1 MLKPK
6 TSKPTCDYMFWT
18 CCCSIQES
26 KKQMDHEMDI
36 EKFEM
41 TQKVPCSDML
51 DGVAPR
57 TSPLQPAATGH

>member
-1 MLKPK
+1 
-6 TSKPTCDYMFWT
+6 
-18 CCCSIQES
+18 
-26 KKQMDHEMDI
+26 MDI

-57 TSPLQPAATGH
+57 TSPLQPAATGHWKGNVPYAIYINVLVINDQHNNVDQHVS